1 MKTLLKQNIINLFGS
16 SEVDASSTII
26 QENHPLMEEDYI
38 FKIGRTK
45 NISQIIRAYRQ
56 QPWLLKFPE
65 NNSLQNKKD
74 KVLSWLENINVD
86 GRNERRETA
95 NSQRKVQL
103 ALSHLF

>member
-26 QENHPLMEEDYI
+26 QENFPQKEEDYI

-65 NNSLQNKKD
+65 NNSLQNKD
-74 KVLSWLENINVD
+74 KVLSWLENIDVD
-86 GRNERRETA
+86 RGDERRETA
-95 NSQRKVQL
+95 NGQRKVQL